1 MPDKIRLLPDTVAS
15 QIAAGEV
22 VNRPASVV
30 KEMMENSVDA
40 GATAITVSYRNGG
53 KELIKVIDDGEGMS
67 PLDARMAFDKHA
79 TSKITRIE
87 DVYALHTFGFR
98 GEALASIAAIA
109 HVELTTRR
117 PEDELGTQLVV
128 EGSRFQSQE
137 NVVAPV
143 GEPVRGEKSLLQ
155 RTGPTPGSGQEYDRT
170 ASYRRRVQAGGHVSS
185 GDVVLALRGG
195 CSGVHAPSF
204 GTQAANRGSCR
215 KARRRQSAGS
225 GNRDVAGENHRFRRK
240 AFVQQADQ
248 PRAVHVR
255 ERPVLQ
261 EPLFS

>member
-109 HVELTTRR
+109 HV
-117 PEDELGTQLVV
+117 
-128 EGSRFQSQE
+128 
-137 NVVAPV
+137 
-143 GEPVRGEKSLLQ
+143 
-155 RTGPTPGSGQEYDRT
+155 
-170 ASYRRRVQAGGHVSS
+170 
-185 GDVVLALRGG
+185 
-195 CSGVHAPSF
+195 
-204 GTQAANRGSCR
+204 
-215 KARRRQSAGS
+215 
-225 GNRDVAGENHRFRRK
+225 
-240 AFVQQADQ
+240 
-248 PRAVHVR
+248 
-255 ERPVLQ
+255 
-261 EPLFS
+261 

>member
-117 PEDELGTQLVV
+117 PEDSLARNIGWRIDHVLGTRSAAALCRSVSV
-128 EGSRFQSQE
+128 ERELRAAAKPSDHTA
-137 NVVAPV
+137 VVA
-143 GEPVRGEKSLLQ
+143 EFD
-155 RTGPTPGSGQEYDRT
+155 YD
-170 ASYRRRVQAGGHVSS
+170 
-185 GDVVLALRGG
+185 L
-195 CSGVHAPSF
+195 
-204 GTQAANRGSCR
+204 
-215 KARRRQSAGS
+215 
-225 GNRDVAGENHRFRRK
+225 
-240 AFVQQADQ
+240 
-248 PRAVHVR
+248 
-255 ERPVLQ
+255 
-261 EPLFS
+261 